1 MNVSIVYEGC
11 NVVMMISTIFKEAV
25 ITTVNGKSVKK
36 EKEKEKNKN
45 DANLTAKSVLL

>member
-25 ITTVNGKSVKK
+25 ITTVNEKK
-36 EKEKEKNKN
+36 KKKN

>member
-25 ITTVNGKSVKK
+25 ITTVNGKSLKK
-36 EKEKEKNKN
+36 KKKKN